1 MRKDLISLYQ
11 LQLHVKSWG
20 NSNNEKVRKFLKEVF
35 KIGFSNYVS
44 DIFPMDDFLY
54 GDFLKLDKE
63 FLYKEY
69 LEFLKSNEEIDDV
82 LYYIAENGFEKFDSI
97 CTPSVRNI
105 EDIKKIYKTKKDID
119 EEHQNRSED
128 SLSMNFQNRDDNVEM
143 HSTSFFSDT
152 PDFDFIKNGNLE
164 IPDFLKKQS
173 DIDLDKEIEALELET
188 LGTKD
193 LFLDILEKMDIKT
206 NDNIKYNFYARMR
219 IDDHV
224 NDIKTL
230 RGKLGYIFTN

>member
-20 NSNNEKVRKFLKEVF
+20 NSDNEKVREFLKEVF

-54 GDFLKLDKE
+54 GDFLKLDRE

-69 LEFLKSNEEIDDV
+69 LEFLKSHEEIDDV
-82 LYYIAENGFEKFDSI
+82 LYYIAENGFEKFNSI
-97 CTPSVRNI
+97 CASSVQNI
-105 EDIKKIYKTKKDID
+105 EDINKIFKTKKEID
-119 EEHQNRSED
+119 SEPKIIIEESF
-128 SLSMNFQNRDDNVEM
+128 SMNFQEPEDNVEM
-143 HSTSFFSDT
+143 HSSILSKDLY
-152 PDFDFIKNGNLE
+152 DFDLNNQEVSSE

-173 DIDLDKEIEALELET
+173 AIDSDKEIDALKT
-188 LGTKD
+188 SD
-193 LFLDILEKMDIKT
+193 LYSDIIENMNIKT
-206 NDNIKYNFYARMR
+206 NDHIKYNFYARMR
-219 IDDHV
+219 INDHI

-230 RGKLGYIFTN
+230 RGKLDGIFTS

>member
-20 NSNNEKVRKFLKEVF
+20 NSNNEKVKSFLKEVF

-54 GDFLKLDKE
+54 GDFLKLDKD

-69 LEFLKSNEEIDDV
+69 LDFLKSNEEIDDV
-82 LYYIAENGFEKFDSI
+82 LYYIAENGFEKFNSI

-105 EDIKKIYKTKKDID
+105 EDIKKIYKTKKEID
-119 EEHQNRSED
+119 AEPKIIIEESF
-128 SLSMNFQNRDDNVEM
+128 SMNIQEPEDNVEM
-143 HSTSFFSDT
+143 HRAMLSSNSF
-152 PDFDFIKNGNLE
+152 DFDLNNQEDSLDV
-164 IPDFLKKQS
+164 PDFLKRQS
-173 DIDLDKEIEALELET
+173 AIDLDKEIDGLLT
-188 LGTKD
+188 TD
-193 LFLDILEKMDIKT
+193 LYTDILENMNMKT
-206 NDNIKYNFYARMR
+206 NDNIKYNYYARMR

-230 RGKLGYIFTN
+230 RGKLGSVFTN

>member
-69 LEFLKSNEEIDDV
+69 LDFLKSNEEIDDV
-82 LYYIAENGFEKFDSI
+82 LYYIAENGLEKFNSI
-97 CTPSVRNI
+97 CTPSVRSI
-105 EDIKKIYKTKKDID
+105 EDIKNIYKTKKEID
-119 EEHQNRSED
+119 EEPKIIIEESF
-128 SLSMNFQNRDDNVEM
+128 SMNLQKPEDNVEM
-143 HSTSFFSDT
+143 HSAMMSNESF
-152 PDFDFIKNGNLE
+152 DFDLNNQEDSLE
-164 IPDFLKKQS
+164 IPDFIKRQS
-173 DIDLDKEIEALELET
+173 TIDLDKEIDALLLLIYIQT
-188 LGTKD
+188 YL
-193 LFLDILEKMDIKT
+193 KT
-206 NDNIKYNFYARMR
+206 
-219 IDDHV
+219 
-224 NDIKTL
+224 
-230 RGKLGYIFTN
+230 